1 MKLRAVLWTLVVVSV
16 APPLLGAQE
25 EPEVLPADSMV
36 TLDFQQAELQLVLGA
51 LAEIAGL
58 SVTYGPLPDRL
69 VTLRTGGPVPATDV
83 RGMLEAVARANG
95 VILVA
100 EGGLIRLESVEPIS
114 EPAPRGS
121 VGPGGQR
128 AQEEERRLFVETLS
142 HATAERMVRT
152 VGALF
157 GVGGT
162 QTFGAGG
169 GGPSTLTDLLRGQR
183 EAPFLEESQPSRGFG
198 TQVGSGMQAGL
209 SQPVDMVPDPL
220 TNSVLVLA
228 TPADFAVIQAAI
240 QQLDV
245 RPLQVLIEVMIAEV
259 RHNRESDLGVDISVE
274 VDDVSF
280 SLSGYSAGDV
290 ALQVLGIGGT
300 DADVLIRALATK
312 SDVRVVS
319 RPIILAQNN
328 REARIL
334 VGDQRP
340 FIQVFRA
347 LPTDAAVR
355 DQVVQYRDVG
365 TQLTIVPTI
374 NADGYVNLSIVQE
387 VSNATAETQFG
398 APVINTREVESEL
411 TVRDGQT
418 VVLGGLVDHVE
429 QESNS
434 GIPLLKDIPLI
445 GALFRS
451 SQKSRFASELLL
463 MVTPHVIRTD
473 QDLGEISRGLRGEL
487 SEADGAVRE
496 RDLGLD
502 TLGLARIEPDTLGL
516 PRVPLDTLRLLEVR
530 PDTLRT
536 DPEAEI
542 GR

>member
-1 MKLRAVLWTLVVVSV
+1 MRLQWIGRVSV
-16 APPLLGAQE
+16 MLALAPGLAAAQIE
-25 EPEVLPADSMV
+25 TGIQRTDSTV

-58 SVTYGPLPDRL
+58 SVTYGPLPDRQ
-69 VTLRTGGPVPATDV
+69 VTLRTGGPVPIAEV
-83 RGMLEAVARANG
+83 RAMLEAVARAND

-100 EGGLIRLESVEPIS
+100 EGGLIRLESVAVIPEARPS
-114 EPAPRGS
+114 GVSRQSA
-121 VGPGGQR
+121 VG
-128 AQEEERRLFVETLS
+128 EERQLFVQSLS

-157 GVGGT
+157 GVGGGQAYAEASARAAT
-162 QTFGAGG
+162 LSGLLREQRETPLFDEPAPVGTGNQGGAGIG
-169 GGPSTLTDLLRGQR
+169 L
-183 EAPFLEESQPSRGFG
+183 
-198 TQVGSGMQAGL
+198 GL

-220 TNSVLVLA
+220 TNSVLILA

-245 RPLQVLIEVMIAEV
+245 RPLQVLIEVVIAEV
-259 RHNRESDLGVDISVE
+259 RHNRDSDLGIDVSVE

-280 SLSGYSAGDV
+280 DLTGYSAGDV
-290 ALQVLGIGGT
+290 ALQVLGIGGA
-300 DADVLIRALATK
+300 DADVLIRALAAQ

-319 RPIILAQNN
+319 RPVILAQNN

-374 NADGYVNLSIVQE
+374 NADGYVNLNIVQE

-429 QESNS
+429 EESNT
-434 GIPLLKDIPLI
+434 GIPLLKDIPLL
-445 GALFRS
+445 GVLFRS
-451 SQKSRFASELLL
+451 SAKSRFSSELLL

-473 QDLGEISRGLRGEL
+473 QDLSEISRGLRGAMPEVD
-487 SEADGAVRE
+487 ETMRR

-502 TLGLARIEPDTLGL
+502 TLDLSSPPDTLGL
-516 PRVPLDTLRLLEVR
+516 SDGGVGVDPAQ
-530 PDTLRT
+530 PDSVT
-536 DPEAEI
+536 

>member
-1 MKLRAVLWTLVVVSV
+1 MKLRAVLSILFVGMVGP
-16 APPLLGAQE
+16 ALLAAQE
-25 EPEVLPADSMV
+25 EPEPQLADSMV

-58 SVTYGPLPDRL
+58 NVTYGPLPDRQ
-69 VTLRTGGPVPATDV
+69 VTLRTGGPVPVSDV

-100 EGGLIRLESVEPIS
+100 EGGLIRLESVEPIP
-114 EPAPRGS
+114 EPALRGF
-121 VGPGGQR
+121 VGPGGQT
-128 AQEEERRLFVETLS
+128 AQEEERRLFVEPLS

-162 QTFGAGG
+162 QGFGVGS
-169 GGPSTLTDLLRGQR
+169 GGPTTLTGLLREQR
-183 EAPFLEESQPSRGFG
+183 EAPFLDEPEFPMGVG
-198 TQVGSGMQAGL
+198 TPIGSGMQVGL

-228 TPADFAVIQAAI
+228 TPVDFALIQAAI

-259 RHNRESDLGVDISVE
+259 RHTRESDLGVDINIE

-280 SLSGYSAGDV
+280 SLTGYSAGDV
-290 ALQVLGIGGT
+290 ALQVMGIGGA
-300 DADVLIRALATK
+300 DADVLIRALAAQ

-319 RPIILAQNN
+319 RPVILAQNN

-374 NADGYVNLSIVQE
+374 NADGYVNLNIVQE

-434 GIPLLKDIPLI
+434 GVPLLKDIPLI

-451 SQKSRFASELLL
+451 SQKSSLASELLL
-463 MVTPHVIRTD
+463 MVTPHVIRSD
-473 QDLGEISRGLRGEL
+473 EDLGEISRGLRDALPEVD
-487 SEADGAVRE
+487 EAVLE

-502 TLGLARIEPDTLGL
+502 TLGLSRIELDTLGTSQIQ
-516 PRVPLDTLRLLEVR
+516 LDTLRLSEAG
-530 PDTLRT
+530 PDSLR
-536 DPEAEI
+536 AVHGAGI